1 VSKFTLRAAL
11 IALTA
16 GLAACDTGPAEPFRI
31 EGAGA
36 IEGLVFFDANRDGRF
51 DPSSGD
57 SLLPGVR
64 VELRQ
69 RGTQQT
75 LANGQATTSATGRFR
90 IDNIPLGTHSLYVD
104 TLALPAGM
112 RLCQNPRSASVYS
125 GESGFVSLNAVAAC
139 LITIAEA
146 RAQPLGSPVVIRGV
160 VTVPQGAHRTDNV
173 YVQDRT
179 SGIQIFGI
187 PGLGLVIGDSIE
199 VTGVTGQFGL
209 ELQVIQPIVAR
220 LGEGTPHQPRVAV
233 GRDIA
238 DIRFEGQLLRI
249 NNAEV
254 TAVQTGTT
262 SGYNVNMRDET
273 GAFEIRIEG
282 GLIPSIPH
290 STWVVGARYDV
301 VGVGARFNALGQLK
315 LRSATEVIRRPSP
328 AAHR

>member
-1 VSKFTLRAAL
+1 MNRRVPTAL
-11 IALTA
+11 CALLLMGA
-16 GLAACDTGPAEPFRI
+16 AACDTGPAEPFRI
-31 EGAGA
+31 DGSGAV
-36 IEGLVFFDANRDGRF
+36 EGLVFYDADRDGNF
-51 DPSSGD
+51 DPSAGD

-75 LANGQATTSATGRFR
+75 LANGQATTTTTGRFR
-90 IDNIPLGTHSLYVD
+90 IDNVPLGTHSLYVD

-112 RLCQNPRSASVYS
+112 RLCQNPIATSVYS
-125 GESGFVSLNAVAAC
+125 GEAGFVSLNAVAAC

-146 RAQPLGSPVVIRGV
+146 RTRALNSPVVVQGV

-173 YVQDRT
+173 YIQDRT

-199 VTGVTGQFGL
+199 VTGVMGQFGL
-209 ELQVIQPIVAR
+209 ELQVIQPIVGR
-220 LGEGTPHQPRVAV
+220 LGDGTPIQPRVAV

-238 DIRFEGQLLRI
+238 DIRFEGELLRI

-254 TAVQTGTT
+254 TAVQTGTA

-282 GLIPSIPH
+282 GLIASIPH

-301 VGVGARFNALGQLK
+301 VGAAARFNALGQLK
-315 LRSATEVIRRPSP
+315 LRAANEVIRR
-328 AAHR
+328 